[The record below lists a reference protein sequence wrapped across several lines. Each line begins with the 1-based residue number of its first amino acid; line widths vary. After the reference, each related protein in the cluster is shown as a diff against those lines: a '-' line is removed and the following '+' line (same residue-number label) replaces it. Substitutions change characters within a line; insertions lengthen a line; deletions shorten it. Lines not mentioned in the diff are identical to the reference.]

1 MELDHK
7 QELKAAAWKEARR
20 DGIFAGLT
28 SGLAGALVG
37 SKFMGFGRNKTIISG
52 ALTGLLSGYF
62 FTQAFLSSNMAQ
74 LRSKSVSSDTETDLG
89 SRE

>member
-1 MELDHK
+1 
-7 QELKAAAWKEARR
+7 
-20 DGIFAGLT
+20 
-28 SGLAGALVG
+28 
-37 SKFMGFGRNKTIISG
+37 MGFGRNKTIISG

>member
-1 MELDHK
+1 HNRWQD
-7 QELKAAAWKEARR
+7 ARR

-62 FTQAFLSSNMAQ
+62 FTQAFLASNMAQ
-74 LRSKSVSSDTETDLG
+74 LRSK
-89 SRE
+89 